1 MSILKLLA
9 IFACL
14 IAVIVFIAQNLKK
27 TQRSTLLFSSVLLLS
42 LALFFVSDYAESKL
56 DKTKTTAIAAQTDS
70 TKLKKDVKEQPKQDA
85 LSNDDVLDADQQQDV
100 VIATA
105 DENLPTDTQ
114 DPQVDATDDANAD
127 DTAVAN
133 AKIKVIP
140 DTEDVNPKAPIADAG
155 SNIDAVK
162 VKEAVAF
169 SAKASKKGEGGRP
182 ISTYTWDF
190 GDGKKATGRDVKHAY
205 DKAGNFVV
213 TLTVTDAA
221 GLSASATR
229 LVNVSR
235 PEGKIR
241 YVNRKLEDYFG
252 SGSADTLSGTF
263 EKEYEESK
271 THLEVNANIVSKKD
285 CTCTITAQ
293 IIGPQCH
300 ARQSKSLDDGG
311 EGETSVKAICK
322 GAMGTYTWS
331 VIREASS
338 PSCECVWTKVRV
350 DGFES

>member
-42 LALFFVSDYAESKL
+42 LALFFVSDYAEGKL
-56 DKTKTTAIAAQTDS
+56 DKAKTTATATQTDS
-70 TKLKKDVKEQPKQDA
+70 VKLEKDVKEQPKQEA
-85 LSNDDVLDADQQQDV
+85 LNNDDVPEVDPQQDE
-100 VIATA
+100 VIAAA
-105 DENLPTDTQ
+105 DEDLPTDTQ
-114 DPQVDATDDANAD
+114 VDAVDDSKANDTVIADAND
-127 DTAVAN
+127 E
-133 AKIKVIP
+133 IIP
-140 DTEDVNPKAPIADAG
+140 DTEIVNPKAPIADAG
-155 SNIDAVK
+155 NNLDAIK
-162 VKEAVAF
+162 VNEDVTF
-169 SAKASKKGEGGRP
+169 SAKASKKGEGGRS
-182 ISTYTWDF
+182 ISTYAWDF

-205 DKAGNFVV
+205 DKAGNYTA

-229 LVNVSR
+229 EVNVSR

-241 YVNRKLEDYFG
+241 YVNRKLDDYFG

-271 THLEVNANIVSKKD
+271 THLEIIANIVSKD
-285 CTCTITAQ
+285 GCTCTITAQ
-293 IIGPQCH
+293 IIGPQCNT
-300 ARQSKSLDDGG
+300 RQSKSLDNGG
-311 EGETSVKAICK
+311 EGETAVKAVCK